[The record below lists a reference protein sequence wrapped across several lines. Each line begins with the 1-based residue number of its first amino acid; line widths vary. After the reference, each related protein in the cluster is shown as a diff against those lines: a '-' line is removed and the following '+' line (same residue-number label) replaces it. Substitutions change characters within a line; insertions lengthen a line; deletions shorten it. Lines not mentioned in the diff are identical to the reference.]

1 MPGLVFDVIKTVLDL
16 QALDPTFESVF
27 GDRGVRDQ
35 WFQQMLQW
43 AFMCAVIYGHLVER
57 RRHSAHGDSCRQELG
72 LRPAGHWRHVQPTL

>member
-43 AFMCAVIYGHLVER
+43 AFMCAVI
-57 RRHSAHGDSCRQELG
+57 
-72 LRPAGHWRHVQPTL
+72 